1 MSRMAPWKAA
11 EPDKIQQFTPPLDNM
26 PVTSQN
32 VPAVPIVPQRSR
44 LRPDG
49 TRIGEL
55 QHRDPLAVATHL
67 RRRSD
72 AGNYPSM
79 LSGLV
84 LYSDTYGGGVRLAGP
99 SHIDA
104 PSASDLIAS
113 AKSPSSEM
121 PDAKAFYIPHPSAE
135 LQRRPHIRR
144 KCRGKSSSI
153 SSLPAHDQYQSD
165 SVAPLPQSAPAA
177 SSSYSERHP
186 PSLTSRTDSPTSS
199 FSSSKSSKP
208 YLHPIITRGLPTQ
221 PKSNEHVEWPAK
233 KPRHPA
239 FLFPLPTQ
247 TGSAD
252 VSGSTIKTLAKVSTS
267 TSTLGIALEPVLVS
281 PPPLHPTLER
291 PKAVKV
297 VGQAQSGPTTKR
309 SKKVIVESTNSK
321 DAAASLS
328 IRPSS
333 SRPPVSVSGPGTSS
347 SKGKEAV
354 RPFQRPFRPLPKP
367 PSNPAPVRSP
377 EATIAPIS
385 DRKSPTLRALLDP
398 PFTLPSR
405 TIFTQAPPN
414 SPANSSKILHTS
426 DSTPSLTRS
435 ASLDSISIWSQA
447 SGPATG
453 APPTRVSSLAY
464 PISGPRQRM
473 SRRSTNRSMRA
484 FIVPPLAGGQKEQR
498 ISILYQSTQEELDTL
513 TDWLRYDSLLEGS
526 NTITGIAPLDNSLS
540 LETKYEK
547 GGGNEPIPSGGS
559 HWGLVT
565 EDKKQKTKLRRADT
579 NAVKEMLLQRRERA
593 QLDAQSRAQD
603 IPKRFAG
610 MGFGSQLG
618 RRPSH
623 AQDRSANNVNRGPP
637 NGKGM
642 EMGRMIAV
650 M

>member
-99 SHIDA
+99 SHLDA

-153 SSLPAHDQYQSD
+153 SSLPAHDQYRSD
-165 SVAPLPQSAPAA
+165 SVAPLPQSAPA
-177 SSSYSERHP
+177 
-186 PSLTSRTDSPTSS
+186 
-199 FSSSKSSKP
+199 
-208 YLHPIITRGLPTQ
+208 

-398 PFTLPSR
+398 PFTLPS
-405 TIFTQAPPN
+405 
-414 SPANSSKILHTS
+414 H
-426 DSTPSLTRS
+426 STPSLTRS

-453 APPTRVSSLAY
+453 APPTRKHQSFDA
-464 PISGPRQRM
+464 GFHCATF
-473 SRRSTNRSMRA
+473 SRGAEGTEN
-484 FIVPPLAGGQKEQR
+484 
-498 ISILYQSTQEELDTL
+498 LDTL
-513 TDWLRYDSLLEGS
+513 SEHTRG
-526 NTITGIAPLDNSLS
+526 TRH
-540 LETKYEK
+540 
-547 GGGNEPIPSGGS
+547 S
-559 HWGLVT
+559 HRLVT
-565 EDKKQKTKLRRADT
+565 IRLLIRR
-579 NAVKEMLLQRRERA
+579 VKYDHRHCSVRQFTF
-593 QLDAQSRAQD
+593 SR
-603 IPKRFAG
+603 
-610 MGFGSQLG
+610 
-618 RRPSH
+618 
-623 AQDRSANNVNRGPP
+623 N
-637 NGKGM
+637 
-642 EMGRMIAV
+642 
-650 M
+650 